1 MENRKISTMKKMYVD
16 IGELGWSIYL
26 SAHLRWLRENTD
38 YSLAITTLSDRK
50 CLYKDSANLILDVPH
65 DFHKKFKGEQ
75 NCFGLGLSSKKK
87 LKEYFRKMLPSD
99 YSIPEDFD
107 FGGGSRFLLNK
118 VIYKPYKY
126 SKKLEG
132 KKKILIFPRC
142 RKHPSMSYATLPRS
156 FYIELIKTLCDEFP
170 SYEIKT
176 RGLNHG
182 AYSIWNDEVRK
193 SNYRNGVREKIDL
206 QDTINECQLAIA
218 AVGGIS
224 SLPRISLLQKVPT
237 FVIGHQ
243 KKRLTEDDN
252 WLKTKVGFY
261 EVASGTQSRGRL
273 KDSFTKFNF
282 EDCIDKIVL
291 FINEINK

>member
-99 YSIPEDFD
+99 YSIPE
-107 FGGGSRFLLNK
+107 
-118 VIYKPYKY
+118 
-126 SKKLEG
+126 
-132 KKKILIFPRC
+132 IFPRC

-182 AYSIWNDEVRK
+182 AYSIWNDEVGK